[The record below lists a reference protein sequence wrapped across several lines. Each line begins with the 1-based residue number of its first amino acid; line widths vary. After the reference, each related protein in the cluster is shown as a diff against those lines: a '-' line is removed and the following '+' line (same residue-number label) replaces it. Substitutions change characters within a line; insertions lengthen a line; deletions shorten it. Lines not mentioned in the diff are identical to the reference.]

1 MSFGEEAEEDEVETS
16 RENKKFSGRSKS
28 THDLLDD
35 PKLSS
40 QPAVEKKVKVDGEEE
55 SEEESELS
63 GDEKEEEKKRSI
75 LFWLQLST

>member
-1 MSFGEEAEEDEVETS
+1 VETS

-40 QPAVEKKVKVDGEEE
+40 QPAVEKKAKVEGEEE
-55 SEEESELS
+55 SEEEEESELS
-63 GDEKEEEKKRSI
+63 GDEKDEEKKR
-75 LFWLQLST
+75 

>member
-1 MSFGEEAEEDEVETS
+1 MNTSRDFKLLSFGEEAEEDEVETS

-40 QPAVEKKVKVDGEEE
+40 QPAVEKKAKEDEDEE
-55 SEEESELS
+55 SEEESDLS
-63 GDEKEEEKKRSI
+63 GDEKEDEAKG
-75 LFWLQLST
+75 

>member
-1 MSFGEEAEEDEVETS
+1 VETS

-40 QPAVEKKVKVDGEEE
+40 QPAVEKKVKVEGEEE
-55 SEEESELS
+55 SEEEESELS
-63 GDEKEEEKKRSI
+63 GDEKEEEKKR
-75 LFWLQLST
+75 